1 MVYLQQGK
9 REYAIGWLNR
19 MLAEAVKQDQS
30 IYVYKVVWSSKPGN
44 IVDRN
49 VDAASLANYARRAI
63 QKGGDSDAVILDIK
77 RWCQKQ

>member
-1 MVYLQQGK
+1 MVYLQPGK

>member
-1 MVYLQQGK
+1 
-9 REYAIGWLNR
+9 